1 MPDDTDRFKPV
12 PDKEGYVTIPA
23 DATHEELDGIVAHFK
38 ALDAKYKP
46 IREAK
51 RKEAE
56 AARQAEE
63 ARQAAEQAA
72 SANAG
77 SSGSAAGGQ

>member
-1 MPDDTDRFKPV
+1 MADESDHFKSV
-12 PDKEGYVTIPA
+12 PDKEGFVIIPT
-23 DATHEELDGIVAHFK
+23 DATHEELEGIVAHFK

-56 AARQAEE
+56 AAKQAEE
-63 ARQAAEQAA
+63 AKKAAEQVALA
-72 SANAG
+72 SAS
-77 SSGSAAGGQ
+77 SSGSVGTV